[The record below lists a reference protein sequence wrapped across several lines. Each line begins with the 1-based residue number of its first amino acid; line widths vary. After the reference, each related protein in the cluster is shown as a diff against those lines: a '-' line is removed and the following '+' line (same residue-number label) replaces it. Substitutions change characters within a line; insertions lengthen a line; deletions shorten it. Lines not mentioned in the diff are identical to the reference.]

1 LARKRESAFDALI
14 TVAAILPWQVALVL
28 AMISYVALH
37 HFAGLP
43 PIPIAL
49 GSTGQ
54 VSQTVGDSMTR
65 QMVIAACTFLQ
76 YLVPAGFVI
85 GALVSVMRRR
95 RQAKIHDVVVSGL
108 GRGALESIPWNEFE
122 DLTAEVFRRKGYRV
136 VERGGSG
143 PDGGVDVELRL
154 GADKYLVQCKQ
165 WKTTKVGV
173 ATVREL
179 YGVMAAEGAVG
190 GFVVT
195 SGAFTHDARTFAEGR
210 SIKLVPSNLMTKLVR
225 ETASKSAGGDGPA
238 PAKYQPIALEP
249 ACPKCGSKMV
259 QRKAKRGTLA
269 GAAFWGCS
277 TFPKCHGVA
286 MYELHY
292 AAQYT

>member
-1 LARKRESAFDALI
+1 MARKRESPFDALI
-14 TVAAILPWQVALVL
+14 AVAAALPWQAAAGL
-28 AMISYVALH
+28 AMVSYFAFH

-49 GSTGQ
+49 GSAGQ
-54 VSQTVGDSMTR
+54 LPLKIGDSMTR

-85 GALVSVMRRR
+85 GALMSVMRRR
-95 RQAKIHDVVVSGL
+95 RQTKIHDVVAGRCD
-108 GRGALESIPWNEFE
+108 RGALENISWKEFE

-136 VERGGSG
+136 VERGGNG
-143 PDGGVDVELRL
+143 PDGGVDVELRI

-195 SGAFTHDARTFAEGR
+195 SGTFTPDARTFAEGR
-210 SIKLVPSNLMTKLVR
+210 SIKLVQSDLMIKLIM
-225 ETASKSAGGDGPA
+225 ETASESARSGHPA
-238 PAKYQPIALEP
+238 SGTYQAVALEP
-249 ACPKCGSKMV
+249 VCPKCGSKMV

-269 GAAFWGCS
+269 GAAFWGCH
-277 TFPKCHGVA
+277 TYPACRGVMNA
-286 MYELHY
+286 
-292 AAQYT
+292 